1 MSTLSNSQFGEIR
14 SLYES
19 IYKKPTETVSEDN
32 VETLS
37 LENFS
42 DEEIFEM
49 YTVEILEQFVSVIE
63 EEMTESAV
71 ISEQGGGKEFL
82 NLMGRGISKLTG
94 FGKGKLGLKP
104 SGTATVGSRRREAT
118 TGVLAGGAT
127 ALLGGTPL
135 GKEILRRVKAA
146 GSAAV
151 DPSQTERR
159 GMY

>member
-63 EEMTESAV
+63 EEMAESAV
-71 ISEQGGGKEFL
+71 ISEGGWADLKSVVS
-82 NLMGRGISKLTG
+82 RGFSKLTG

-104 SGTATVGSRRREAT
+104 SGKDTVGANRRKAT
-118 TGVLAGGAT
+118 TAVAAGGVT
-127 ALLGGTPL
+127 SILGGTPV
-135 GKEILRRVKAA
+135 GKEILRRFKAA
-146 GSAAV
+146 GSAMM
-151 DPSQTERR
+151 DPSQTEKQ

>member
-63 EEMTESAV
+63 EEMAESAV
-71 ISEQGGGKEFL
+71 ISEGGWADLKSVVS
-82 NLMGRGISKLTG
+82 RGFSKLTR

-104 SGTATVGSRRREAT
+104 SGKDTVGANRRKAT
-118 TGVLAGGAT
+118 TAVAAGGVT
-127 ALLGGTPL
+127 SILGGTPV

-146 GSAAV
+146 GSAMM
-151 DPSQTERR
+151 DPSQTEKQ

>member
-1 MSTLSNSQFGEIR
+1 MSTLTNSKFGEIR

-63 EEMTESAV
+63 EEIEESAV
-71 ISEQGGGKEFL
+71 ISEGGWADL
-82 NLMGRGISKLTG
+82 RSVVSRGFSKLTG
-94 FGKGKLGLKP
+94 FGKGKQGLKP